1 MPLPEHLSSDL
12 RLPLMAAPMFL
23 ASNPELV
30 ISCCRAGIIGSFPAK
45 NQRTLEGLEDWLQ
58 QITQTLEQDRQNG
71 LNPAPF
77 AVNLIV
83 HRSNTVLQEEVAL
96 CGKYRVPIIV
106 TSLGAVTD
114 LVDSVHDWGGVVF
127 HDIISLRHA
136 RKAADAGVDG
146 LICVSA
152 GAGGHTGQASP
163 FALINEVRSFFSGT
177 ILLSGS
183 LSSGRDLAAA
193 QMMGADLGYMGTRFI
208 ATQECA
214 SSEAYKQ
221 MVLDTA
227 LADIVL
233 TDKVT
238 GVNANFMSPSLDQFA
253 PEDDHGMVD
262 INQELHDALD
272 DKNNSKKPWRDV
284 WSAGHGVGSIDDTP
298 TVAVLTDRLA
308 EDYHEA
314 ITSFYQQNGRFIT
327 ENSDA
332 DPDTQNRPSEDP

>member
-1 MPLPEHLSSDL
+1 MPLPAMLSNCL

-45 NQRTLEGLEDWLQ
+45 NQRTLSGLESWLK
-58 QITQTLEQDRQNG
+58 QITQTLEEDRKNG

-83 HRSNTVLQEEVAL
+83 HKSNDILQKEVEL
-96 CGKYRVPIIV
+96 CGKYKVPIIV
-106 TSLGAVTD
+106 TSLGAVSD
-114 LVDSVHDWGGVVF
+114 VVAAVHGWGGIVF

-136 RKAADAGVDG
+136 HKAADAGVDG

-163 FALINEVRSFFSGT
+163 FGLINEVKNFFDGS
-177 ILLSGS
+177 ILLSGA

-214 SSEAYKQ
+214 SSDEYKQ
-221 MVLDTA
+221 MIVDTA
-227 LADIVL
+227 CGDVVL

-238 GVNANFMSPSLDQFA
+238 GVNANFMAPSLEAFD
-253 PEDDHGMVD
+253 EDIEHGQVD
-262 INQELHDALD
+262 INKELNDALD
-272 DKNNSKKPWRDV
+272 EGNNAKKPWRDV
-284 WSAGHGVGSIDDTP
+284 WSAGHGVGSIASVP
-298 TVAVLTDRLA
+298 TVPELVEEIAL
-308 EDYHEA
+308 DYHQA
-314 ITSFYQQNGRFIT
+314 ATDFAHLVQSFPNI
-327 ENSDA
+327 A
-332 DPDTQNRPSEDP
+332 KPDPS